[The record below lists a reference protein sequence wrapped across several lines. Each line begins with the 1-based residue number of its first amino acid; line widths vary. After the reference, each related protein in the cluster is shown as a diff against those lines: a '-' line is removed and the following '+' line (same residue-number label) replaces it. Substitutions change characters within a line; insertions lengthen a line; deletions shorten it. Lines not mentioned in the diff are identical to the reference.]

1 MSAYDGLPGDW
12 ILVVGLEVHVEL
24 ATNTKMFSASPNRFG
39 DEPNTNIDPVTLGL
53 PGALPVLN
61 EQAVE
66 FAMRIG
72 LALNCTIQPCTFH
85 RKNYFYPDMPKAYQI
100 SQYDQPLNVEGYL
113 ALPGGKHIGIE
124 RAHMEEDAGKST
136 HVGGSGGRVHGATHS
151 LIDLNRAGVPL
162 VEIVSKPD
170 IRSSE
175 EARQY
180 VNELRGILVAVGA
193 SDAKMEE
200 GSMRVDANVSV
211 HKPGTPYGTR
221 CEIKNV
227 NSVRSVGRAI
237 EYEARRQIDLLESG
251 DSVRQETRH
260 WDENDGRTHTL
271 RVKEDADDYRYF
283 LEPDLVPLAPSA
295 EWIQRV
301 HAAMPPLPA
310 ARREHLAVTTGQ
322 PADSEAVVSVVERG
336 QDHYV
341 LAVGH
346 LGGDS
351 ARALVYV
358 KEAFADQGAEPS
370 VPALDIAGLTNLEVE
385 GKVTATQAKAILS
398 EILANGGG
406 DAAAIAAAKG
416 YEAIDTGALESAVD
430 QAIAAQPDAWAKFCA
445 GDAKAMGA
453 IVGAVM
459 KATQG
464 KADGKIVT
472 ALLNQKR

>member
-1 MSAYDGLPGDW
+1 
-12 ILVVGLEVHVEL
+12 
-24 ATNTKMFSASPNRFG
+24 
-39 DEPNTNIDPVTLGL
+39 
-53 PGALPVLN
+53 
-61 EQAVE
+61 
-66 FAMRIG
+66 
-72 LALNCTIQPCTFH
+72 
-85 RKNYFYPDMPKAYQI
+85 
-100 SQYDQPLNVEGYL
+100 
-113 ALPGGKHIGIE
+113 
-124 RAHMEEDAGKST
+124 
-136 HVGGSGGRVHGATHS
+136 
-151 LIDLNRAGVPL
+151 
-162 VEIVSKPD
+162 
-170 IRSSE
+170 
-175 EARQY
+175 
-180 VNELRGILVAVGA
+180 
-193 SDAKMEE
+193 
-200 GSMRVDANVSV
+200 
-211 HKPGTPYGTR
+211 
-221 CEIKNV
+221 V

-464 KADGKIVT
+464 KADGKLVT
-472 ALLNQKR
+472 ALLNQKRALQS